1 MFHMSYLIAVND
13 IFMCL
18 DISVPFFI
26 LEVLSLSPSLLSS
39 SVDSVWCI
47 TAALNLP
54 WYVSMQELWV
64 FMNI

>member
-64 FMNI
+64 FMDI

>member
-1 MFHMSYLIAVND
+1 MSYLIAVND

-39 SVDSVWCI
+39 SVDSV
-47 TAALNLP
+47 
-54 WYVSMQELWV
+54 
-64 FMNI
+64 

>member
-39 SVDSVWCI
+39 SVDSV
-47 TAALNLP
+47 
-54 WYVSMQELWV
+54 
-64 FMNI
+64 